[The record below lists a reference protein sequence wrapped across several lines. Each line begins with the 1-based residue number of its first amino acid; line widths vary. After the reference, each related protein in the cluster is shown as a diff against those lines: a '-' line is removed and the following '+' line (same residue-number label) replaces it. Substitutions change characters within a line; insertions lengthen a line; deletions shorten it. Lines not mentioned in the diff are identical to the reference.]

1 MDHIPTS
8 CKLPLLPLVYK
19 TNVRY
24 ITNILESLGRRFYK
38 KGLYFFIVLINIVIP
53 PVN

>member
-1 MDHIPTS
+1 MDHTLTS

-24 ITNILESLGRRFYK
+24 ITNILESPGRRFYK
-38 KGLYFFIVLINIVIP
+38 KGLYFLSFLLT
-53 PVN
+53 